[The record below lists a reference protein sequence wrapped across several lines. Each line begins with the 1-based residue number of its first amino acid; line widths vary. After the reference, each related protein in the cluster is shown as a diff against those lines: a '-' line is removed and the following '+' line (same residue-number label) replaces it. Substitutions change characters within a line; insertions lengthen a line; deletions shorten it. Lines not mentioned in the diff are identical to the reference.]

1 MTALELLDLLESDP
15 DGAWTDVEM
24 ERLSGIAA
32 AGDVD
37 PTLARQ
43 FVYGRLLL
51 EAAGVDFSE
60 GRTLSAGALGIPT
73 AWIARFGR
81 TSGATARGALCRHA
95 CAPKA
100 GARSGNSATTPRRC
114 AASGPGERAPRGG
127 GGEAR

>member
-51 EAAGVDFSE
+51 KAAGVDFSE
-60 GRTLSAGALGIPT
+60 GRTLSA
-73 AWIARFGR
+73 
-81 TSGATARGALCRHA
+81 
-95 CAPKA
+95 
-100 GARSGNSATTPRRC
+100 ARSASVSRSVRVLPMFAGPR
-114 AASGPGERAPRGG
+114 AQE
-127 GGEAR
+127 